1 MLSPQDTEQKSESP
15 YKWQP
20 LVYGHIKINVHTVMN
35 KFQTGIGVVAR
46 DNNKNILAALT
57 QNLPKCSFV
66 QVMDAQAVI

>member
-1 MLSPQDTEQKSESP
+1 
-15 YKWQP
+15 
-20 LVYGHIKINVHTVMN
+20 MN

-66 QVMDAQAVI
+66 QVMEAQAVI